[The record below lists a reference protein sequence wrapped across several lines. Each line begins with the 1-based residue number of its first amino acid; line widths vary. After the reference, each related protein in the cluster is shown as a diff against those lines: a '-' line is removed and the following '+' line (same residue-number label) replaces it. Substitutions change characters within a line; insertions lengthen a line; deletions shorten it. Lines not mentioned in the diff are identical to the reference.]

1 MARNLL
7 KNGYPVVAF
16 ARKPAKAAQLAE
28 AGGSIAE
35 SPAALARA
43 ADLVVT
49 VLPDA
54 PDVEEVLFG
63 PTGVSEGARAGTVV
77 IDSSSISPIATR
89 AFAAR
94 LGEIGVT
101 LLDAPVSGGEK
112 GATEGTLSFMVGGDQ
127 PTFERCLPVF
137 EAMGKRI
144 TWIGESGAGQIAK
157 ACNQAIIAVSLVGI
171 SEALLLAA
179 RSGVDPGRVREALLG
194 GFASSPLLEVHG
206 QRMLD
211 RTFEPGPPSTTRT
224 WVSPGRSPRRFSR
237 RPRQRGWPSTCSAH
251 CWPGAWPMPTI
262 QRSSRPWR
270 RWLPPRSPRQ
280 LLQATRRSPRLGN
293 LQMRLAGGGS
303 RQG

>member
-211 RTFEPGPPSTTRT
+211 RTFEPGFRAALHYKDLGIARALAQA
-224 WVSPGRSPRRFSR
+224 VQSPTPATGLALDLFGSLLA
-237 RPRQRGWPSTCSAH
+237 RGMADADHSAIVT
-251 CWPGAWPMPTI
+251 ALEALAASQVAEAAPTGDTEVAAA
-262 QRSSRPWR
+262 R
-270 RWLPPRSPRQ
+270 
-280 LLQATRRSPRLGN
+280 
-293 LQMRLAGGGS
+293 
-303 RQG
+303 